1 MTLPAPA
8 PGPWQHWDLHPS
20 VIIGLVLLG
29 LALNGPLH
37 NLSDSYLFSAHMVQ
51 HLILT
56 LVFPPLLLYGTP
68 AWVIRPLVR
77 PRWVLPLARWATRP
91 LVAGALFSVPIT
103 LWHFPQFYEAALQH
117 HPLHIAQHLVFLA
130 TAVIMWWPVLSPVPE
145 LPRANYGTQLLYLF
159 ALGLPMSL
167 AGALITLADG
177 VLYPFYVSA
186 PRVWG
191 LTPAAD
197 QQLGGLLMWVGG
209 TIYLWVAASV
219 VWFRWAAWEETGNAE
234 AAVPLEAYGNAEC
247 GMRNRR
253 DDRRRCRAA
262 RCEPSLSIPHSALHI
277 PHFSTPLRPSP
288 RGDARGGPL

>member
-1 MTLPAPA
+1 MTPPPFAWTSGA
-8 PGPWQHWDLHPS
+8 IHAD
-20 VIIGLVLLG
+20 VLLG
-29 LALNGPLH
+29 AGLLATAYAVAWTRGPRGRATQPLRFLAGLTALLAALNGPLH
-37 NLSDSYLFSAHMVQ
+37 DLSDYYLFSAHMVQ

-68 AWVIRPLVR
+68 AWVIRPLIR
-77 PRWVLPLARWATRP
+77 PRGVLRFARWATRP

-117 HPLHIAQHLVFLA
+117 HPLHIVQHLVFLA
-130 TAVIMWWPVLSPVPE
+130 TAVIMWWPVLSPMPD
-145 LPRANYGTQLLYLF
+145 LPRASYGTQLLYLF

-197 QQLGGLLMWVGG
+197 QQLGGLLMWVVG

-219 VWFRWAAWEETGNAE
+219 VWFRWAAREETGNAE
-234 AAVPLEAYGNAEC
+234 AAVPLEAYGNAEF
-247 GMRNRR
+247 GMRDAESKR
-253 DDRRRCRAA
+253 
-262 RCEPSLSIPHSALHI
+262 
-277 PHFSTPLRPSP
+277 RPSEM
-288 RGDARGGPL
+288 